1 MVTKNKMVTVIK
13 SALTWYLTHLFEE
26 GVAYES
32 GGRRSEEK
40 QKGKT
45 IELYKFYNMQYLS
58 TQEEKGQPLFWVS
71 L

>member
-32 GGRRSEEK
+32 GGRRSEGK

-45 IELYKFYNMQYLS
+45 IEL
-58 TQEEKGQPLFWVS
+58 
-71 L
+71 